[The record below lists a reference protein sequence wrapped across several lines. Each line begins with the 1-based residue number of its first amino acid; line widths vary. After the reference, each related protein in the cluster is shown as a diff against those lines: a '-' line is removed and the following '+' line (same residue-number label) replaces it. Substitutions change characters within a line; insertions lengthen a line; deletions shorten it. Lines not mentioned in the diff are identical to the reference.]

1 MINAGFTE
9 ALLAILAVILVY
21 AAVVDVRTM
30 TISNGLNI
38 TVALIAPVYWWSVGL
53 PLWPDAAMQVGVALL
68 VFAVLAATFYMGMMG
83 GGDVKLAA
91 ALALWFRPITTLH
104 FLVVMSI
111 AGGILTLIVLVLHK
125 KRRKQPPSEELLGE
139 EPAGKPEVP
148 YGVAI
153 AAGALWILAQR
164 FLNQF
169 A

>member
-1 MINAGFTE
+1 MINVGFTE

-38 TVALIAPVYWWSVGL
+38 AVALMAPVYWWSVGL
-53 PLWPDAAMQVGVALL
+53 PLWPDAAMQVGIALL

-125 KRRKQPPSEELLGE
+125 KRRKRPPSEELLGE